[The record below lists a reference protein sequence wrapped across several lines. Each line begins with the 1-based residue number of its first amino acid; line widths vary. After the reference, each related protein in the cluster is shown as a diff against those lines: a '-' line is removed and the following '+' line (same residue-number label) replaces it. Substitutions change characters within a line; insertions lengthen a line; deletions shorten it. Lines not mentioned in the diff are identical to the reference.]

1 MEVVPDSESIIPEY
15 GALQQNQFSE
25 LINRTRKLRT
35 LTVTSFISNFE
46 NFLSDP
52 KLTFL
57 FSEVLLDTSK
67 FTTELSQKGW
77 IFPNNSKV
85 YLIFW
90 NNILGSG
97 SWGRRLEFFRTGS
110 LVQFSISRRDN
121 NKLRMHNA
129 KAEKL
134 AEKTSVK

>member
-1 MEVVPDSESIIPEY
+1 M
-15 GALQQNQFSE
+15 LHNQF
-25 LINRTRKLRT
+25 LKL
-35 LTVTSFISNFE
+35 VYNQIFIIDYYLYLKQNGCNSWEFCWFSKPETN
-46 NFLSDP
+46 L
-52 KLTFL
+52 L

-129 KAEKL
+129 KTEKRKL
-134 AEKTSVK
+134 AWNNLYFKWIIAGP

>member
-25 LINRTRKLRT
+25 LINRTRKFRT
-35 LTVTSFISNFE
+35 LTVTSLISNFE

-85 YLIFW
+85 YLIF
-90 NNILGSG
+90 
-97 SWGRRLEFFRTGS
+97 
-110 LVQFSISRRDN
+110 
-121 NKLRMHNA
+121 
-129 KAEKL
+129 
-134 AEKTSVK
+134 